1 MKEKMSEI
9 IKCQTDPRAL
19 EPIVDK
25 WLEEVNND
33 KFGLKIEKGKAIDDL
48 RQLVLGDDADLF
60 LLVVQ
65 ERVVGFS
72 GVIIYENRLTDHKIA
87 NEHYW
92 YVLPSYR
99 KGKNPIKLLRAVE
112 KWAKEHEC
120 SHMIMNAS
128 NLASDNHDKVV
139 RIYERLGYSLFETS
153 LIKKIEVA

>member
-1 MKEKMSEI
+1 MSVVV
-9 IKCQTDPRAL
+9 KCEADPRGL
-19 EPIVDK
+19 EPLVET
-25 WLEEVNND
+25 WLSEVNND

-48 RQLVLGDDADLF
+48 RQLVLGADADLF

-72 GVIIYENRLTDHKIA
+72 GVLIYENRLTDHKIA

-99 KGKNPIKLLRAVE
+99 KGKNPLKLIRAVE

-128 NLASDNHDKVV
+128 NLASDNHDRVV
-139 RIYERLGYSLFETS
+139 RIYERLGYTLFETS
-153 LIKKIEVA
+153 MMKVIG

>member
-1 MKEKMSEI
+1 MSKTVTCNI
-9 IKCQTDPRAL
+9 DPIAL
-19 EPIVDK
+19 EPLVDS
-25 WLEEVNND
+25 WLAEVNAD
-33 KFGLKIEKGKAIDDL
+33 KFGLKIEKEKAIDDL

-72 GVIIYENRLTDHKIA
+72 GVIIYENRLTHHKIA

-92 YVLPSYR
+92 FVLPSYR

-112 KWAKEHEC
+112 KWAKENEC

-153 LIKKIEVA
+153 LIKRIEVA